1 MGAHR
6 VPDAQGGVDEM
17 IGQFF
22 SGGNTG
28 EARGEGTQR
37 KSKSGNTAVVA
48 GDEHLIFLYAA
59 DCCYEPENA
68 PLQRVSRV
76 PVVERLVALVNADGE
91 HAGVFAR
98 AVAVDG
104 TRLLAATD
112 QLCVR
117 GFVHRRVYAA
127 LEVGFGEPGLFQD
140 GSDGGEMRLLGIVR
154 GAGDGKLLIRK
165 AERIGGPGEDERECL
180 KGFGRGAEVDVRFGV
195 AQGFEHVAPGIT
207 GGKAA
212 AVDALDQL

>member
-76 PVVERLVALVNADGE
+76 PVAERLVALVDADGE
-91 HAGVFAR
+91 HARVFAR

-104 TRLLAATD
+104 TRLLATTD
-112 QLCVR
+112 QFCVR
-117 GFVHRRVYAA
+117 GAVYGRMDAA
-127 LEVGFGEPGLFQD
+127 LEVVFGVPGLLED
-140 GSDGGEMRLLGIVR
+140 GPDGGEVGFLGVVR
-154 GAGDGKLLIRK
+154 SAGDGKLLVRE
-165 AERIGGPGEDERECL
+165 AERVSGPGEDERECL
-180 KGFGRGAEVDVRFGV
+180 EGFGRRAEVDVRLGV
-195 AQGFEHVAPGIT
+195 AEGFEYVAPGIIDA
-207 GGKAA
+207 KAA
-212 AVDALDQL
+212 AVEA